1 MAMTVTRPQE
11 FTTVSGREFSLPTAA
26 GSVEI
31 KFQSSNTAADQV
43 PCQIII
49 LQPGSALAEA
59 TSAQS
64 TEYTGIVSGFG
75 FADDEEPTWEDA
87 AWQ

>member
-1 MAMTVTRPQE
+1 MVMTVTRPQSAPALPAKE
-11 FTTVSGREFSLPTAA
+11 FTLPTAT

-31 KFQSSNTAADQV
+31 KFQSGNTAVEQA

-49 LQPGSALAEA
+49 VQPESVNAR
-59 TSAQS
+59 SS
-64 TEYTGIVSGFG
+64 EYTLASSGIGFS
-75 FADDEEPTWEDA
+75 DEEPTWEDA